1 MTFIE
6 FFFLQY
12 DIQKSIMDCK
22 SLKKLI
28 TQNKREVKKAQK
40 ALDKAMKDY
49 EKCKKKEDDAKAAK
63 KKAKKTTVAQKRAN
77 CKKDGKVYDT
87 KTKECRQKKTRK
99 KKDTLK
105 RDTQSTSKNKKK
117 STFKRGSPENTTKVA
132 AAMIMPRMG
141 IKGQARM
148 NTIGKNII
156 GYLPK
161 RKPKFIAIAP
171 TPKETDEEHQ
181 PEIPLPLNSE
191 IDKLIKNKF
200 IPGDVIYVGGMD
212 FDFDYGDDIGPWR
225 FIEILKFPVK
235 VFDDETK
242 KWMKRNW
249 KLRDFSFSY
258 VDSYYRNDAIKE
270 LTDDDSASKMVQH
283 YLSNHPEVVY
293 PMSKRVAE
301 GVIDWMTKKGKE
313 YSLM

>member
-49 EKCKKKEDDAKAAK
+49 EKCKKKEDGAKAAK

-117 STFKRGSPENTTKVA
+117 SKREPGFFNAWAPLH
-132 AAMIMPRMG
+132 P
-141 IKGQARM
+141 
-148 NTIGKNII
+148 NIATSDWRY
-156 GYLPK
+156 GVYGEPK
-161 RKPKFIAIAP
+161 DA
-171 TPKETDEEHQ
+171 
-181 PEIPLPLNSE
+181 LV
-191 IDKLIKNKF
+191 NKF
-200 IPGDVIYVGGMD
+200 IKDTGKITGDILYIGSDYESRQEYGIVVVDLDYDKTKKKKFINTEIFYYVNPNMM
-212 FDFDYGDDIGPWR
+212 
-225 FIEILKFPVK
+225 
-235 VFDDETK
+235 DDEVII
-242 KWMKRNW
+242 N
-249 KLRDFSFSY
+249 
-258 VDSYYRNDAIKE
+258 E
-270 LTDDDSASKMVQH
+270 LTGEPKDLTDFRRPNNECSNNRPCNALDRG
-283 YLSNHPEVVY
+283 LSEQAV
-293 PMSKRVAE
+293 
-301 GVIDWMTKKGKE
+301 KE
-313 YSLM
+313 YIKWADSFF